1 MGKVLEKIH
10 HISDGFLFSI
20 TKRYFLVIKEKSK
33 VKLENDTNSLRNT
46 SQKTGKQLFKNG
58 KILNLL
64 MNKE

>member
-46 SQKTGKQLFKNG
+46 SQKRKGNNCLKMGRYSTC
-58 KILNLL
+58 
-64 MNKE
+64 